1 MTSIVR
7 VRDKGQVTLPL
18 EVRRQMGLREG
29 DLLEASVK
37 DGQIVLELVV
47 RRRPVPVL
55 GTIDQLD
62 SLIGMVSLGGDAVV
76 DSARNDE

>member
-1 MTSIVR
+1 MNSVVR
-7 VRDKGQVTLPL
+7 VREKGQVTLPL
-18 EVRRQMGLREG
+18 EVRRQLGLREW

-37 DGQIVLELVV
+37 DGQIVLELVL

-76 DSARNDE
+76 DSARYDE

>member
-1 MTSIVR
+1 MNSVVR
-7 VRDKGQVTLPL
+7 VREKGQVTLPL
-18 EVRRQMGLREG
+18 EVRRQLGLREG

-62 SLIGMVSLGGDAVV
+62 SLIGMVSLGEDAVV
-76 DSARNDE
+76 DSARYDE

>member
-1 MTSIVR
+1 MNSVVR
-7 VRDKGQVTLPL
+7 VREKGQVTLPL
-18 EVRRQMGLREG
+18 EVRRQLGLREG

-76 DSARNDE
+76 DSARYDE

>member
-1 MTSIVR
+1 MNSVVR
-7 VRDKGQVTLPL
+7 VREKGQVTLPL
-18 EVRRQMGLREG
+18 EVRRQLGLREG

-47 RRRPVPVL
+47 RRRSVPVL
-55 GTIDQLD
+55 GTIDELD

-76 DSARNDE
+76 DSARYNE

>member
-1 MTSIVR
+1 MNSVVR
-7 VRDKGQVTLPL
+7 VREKGQVTLPL
-18 EVRRQMGLREG
+18 EVRRQLGLREG

-37 DGQIVLELVV
+37 DGQIVLELVL

-76 DSARNDE
+76 DSARYDE

>member
-1 MTSIVR
+1 MNSVVR
-7 VRDKGQVTLPL
+7 VREKGQVTLPL
-18 EVRRQMGLREG
+18 EVRRQLGLREG

-37 DGQIVLELVV
+37 DGQIVLELVL

-76 DSARNDE
+76 DSARYDD

>member
-1 MTSIVR
+1 MNSVVR
-7 VRDKGQVTLPL
+7 VREKGQVTLPL
-18 EVRRQMGLREG
+18 EVRRQLGLREG

-62 SLIGMVSLGGDAVV
+62 SLIGMASLGGDAVV
-76 DSARNDE
+76 DSARYDE